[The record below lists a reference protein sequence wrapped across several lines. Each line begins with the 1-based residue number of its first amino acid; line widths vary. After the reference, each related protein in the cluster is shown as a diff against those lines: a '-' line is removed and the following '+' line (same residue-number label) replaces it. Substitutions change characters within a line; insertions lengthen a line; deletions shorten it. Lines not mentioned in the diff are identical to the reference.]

1 MKFKKLLATMSLT
14 LAFSMLAGC
23 GQGAGTTTSTT
34 GAEKTAEKT
43 DMASKMITTYDA
55 KDMSKNP
62 STATDRKDTV
72 VIGTDAPDGVLNA
85 LYLGESAYD
94 QYIVEA
100 MYAPLLAPTKTGDLE
115 NWLTESNSI
124 SDDGLTYTFK
134 IKKDA
139 NWSDGTPIT
148 AKDVEFSIRACC
160 DASYTGTNDYITGRV
175 KIKGAAEYKAGT
187 ATSIDGMKIVDD
199 KTITITLTEKSSS
212 GLYVLGGA
220 IPVPEAYYG
229 KYYKQGNTDGFKE
242 TYTKPGPTSG
252 AYKFVSYKEGQE
264 VDLEAND
271 KSVLGAPKVKNLIY
285 KVCTDETKVSML
297 QSGDI
302 DLTDVTVGT
311 DNVESLEGLGFA
323 GYQLFPTNG
332 YGYMAFNEAKPQ
344 FKDKAVRQALTTALN
359 REKIA
364 SSVYNKYAQVINVP
378 QSKVSWVYAE
388 GKNDYKYD
396 LEKAKKM
403 LDDAGWKAGADGI
416 REKDGV
422 KLAINFT
429 GTSNNPVVDSILSV
443 ATEDWKAL
451 GVKFT
456 SEKMDFTSMRQ
467 KQKGGDWDML
477 FMAWG
482 LVADPNDMD
491 VYATGGSQNRTNY
504 SDTKL
509 DGIYKKIASELD
521 KEKLKE
527 LYKELYTEI
536 NEDVPYIYMYQRS
549 DMWSYNGRVKG
560 LEVSPY
566 VDYTYNLQKVTLE
579 K

>member
-1 MKFKKLLATMSLT
+1 MKFKKLLVT
-14 LAFSMLAGC
+14 LSVILAVSMLAGC
-23 GQGAGTTTSTT
+23 GQGASTTTATN
-34 GAEKTAEKT
+34 GGEKTAEKT
-43 DMASKMITTYDA
+43 DLSSKIVTTYEA

-62 STATDRKDTV
+62 DAAKNRKDTLI
-72 VIGTDAPDGVLNA
+72 IGTTAPDGLLNA

-94 QYIVEA
+94 AYIIEA
-100 MYAPLLAPTKTGDLE
+100 MYAPLMAPTKNGEIED
-115 NWLTESNSI
+115 WLTESHSV
-124 SDDGLTYTFK
+124 SEDGLTYTFK

-148 AKDVEFSIRACC
+148 AKDIEFSIRVCC
-160 DASYTGTNDYITGRV
+160 DSSYTGSLDYTTGRV
-175 KIKGAAEYKAGT
+175 KIKGSADYKAGK
-187 ATSIDGMKIVDD
+187 ATSISGMKIVDD
-199 KTITITLTEKSSS
+199 KNISITLDEKSSS
-212 GLYVLGGA
+212 ALYVLGGTV
-220 IPVPEAYYG
+220 PVPEAYYS
-229 KYYKQGNTDGFKE
+229 KYYKQGNTDGLKE
-242 TYTKPGPTSG
+242 TYTRPGPASG
-252 AYKFVSYKEGQE
+252 PYKFVNYKEGQE

-271 KSVLGAPKVKNLIY
+271 KCVLGVPKVKNLIY
-285 KVCTDETKVSML
+285 KVCTDDTKVSML

-344 FKDKAVRQALTTALN
+344 FKDKAVRQALATALN

-364 SSVYNKYAQVINVP
+364 SSVYNKYAHVINVP
-378 QSKVSWVYAE
+378 QSQVSWVYAE

-403 LDDAGWKAGADGI
+403 LDDAGWKEGSDGI

-443 ATEDWKAL
+443 ATEDWKTL

-477 FMAWG
+477 FMAWS
-482 LVADPNDMD
+482 LIADPNDMD
-491 VYATGGSQNRTNY
+491 IYSTKGSQNKTNY
-504 SDTKL
+504 SNPKL
-509 DGIYKKIASELD
+509 DEIYKKISAELD
-521 KEKLKE
+521 KDKLKE

-536 NEDVPYIYMYQRS
+536 NEDLPYIYMYQRS
-549 DMWSYNGRVKG
+549 DMWGYNGRVKG
-560 LEVSPY
+560 LETSPY
-566 VDYTYNLQKVTLE
+566 VDYTYNLQKIILE
-579 K
+579 

>member
-23 GQGAGTTTSTT
+23 GQGAGTQTTT

-43 DMASKMITTYDA
+43 DFATTGSTTYEA
-55 KDMSKNP
+55 KDMGKNP
-62 STATDRKDTV
+62 AAAADRKDTLI
-72 VIGTDAPDGVLNA
+72 IGTEAPDGVLNA

-94 QYIVEA
+94 QYIIQA
-100 MYAPLLAPTKTGDLE
+100 MYSPLMAPTKTGDLE
-115 NWLTESNSI
+115 NCLAESNSV
-124 SDDGLTYTFK
+124 SEDGLTYTFK

-148 AKDVEFSIRACC
+148 AKDVEFTIRVCC
-160 DASYTGTNDYITGRV
+160 DASYTGSLDYITGRV
-175 KIKGAAEYKAGT
+175 KIKGAADYKAGKT
-187 ATSIDGMKIVDD
+187 TSIAGMKIVDD
-199 KTITITLTEKSSS
+199 KTITITLDEKSSS
-212 GLYVLGGA
+212 ALYVVGELW
-220 IPVPEAYYG
+220 PVQEAYYS
-229 KYYKQGNTDGFKE
+229 KYYKQGNTDGLKE
-242 TYTKPGPTSG
+242 TYTKPGPASG
-252 AYKFVSYKEGQE
+252 PYKFVSYKEGQE
-264 VDLEAND
+264 VILEAND
-271 KSVLGAPKVKNLIY
+271 KFVLGAPKVRNLIY
-285 KVCTDETKVSML
+285 KVCTEETKVSML

-302 DLTDVTVGT
+302 DLTEVTVGT

-323 GYQLFPTNG
+323 GYQIFPTNG

-344 FKDKAVRQALTTALN
+344 FKDKAVRQALATALN
-359 REKIA
+359 REKIV
-364 SSVYNKYAQVINVP
+364 SSVYNKYAHVINVP
-378 QSKVSWVYAE
+378 QSKVSWVYSE

-396 LEKAKKM
+396 IEKAKKM

-451 GVKFT
+451 GIKFT

-482 LVADPNDMD
+482 LVADPNDND
-491 VYATGGSQNRTNY
+491 VYATGGSQNKTNY
-504 SDTKL
+504 SNTKL
-509 DGIYKKIASELD
+509 DGIYKKIAAELD
-521 KEKLKE
+521 KEKLKQ
-527 LYKELYTEI
+527 LYKELYIEI
-536 NEDVPYIYMYQRS
+536 NEDLPYIYMYQRS

-560 LEVSPY
+560 LETSPY
-566 VDYTYNLQKVTLE
+566 VDYTYNLQKITLA

>member
-14 LAFSMLAGC
+14 LVFSMLAGC
-23 GQGAGTTTSTT
+23 GQGASTTTSTT

-43 DMASKMITTYDA
+43 DMASKLITTYDA

-62 STATDRKDTV
+62 STATDRKDTL
-72 VIGTDAPDGVLNA
+72 VIGTEAPDGVLNA

-160 DASYTGTNDYITGRV
+160 DASYTGANDYITGRV

-199 KTITITLTEKSSS
+199 KTIAITLTEKSSS
-212 GLYVLGGA
+212 GLYVLGGTV
-220 IPVPEAYYG
+220 PVPEAYYS
-229 KYYKQGNTDGFKE
+229 KYYKQGNTDSLKE
-242 TYTKPGPTSG
+242 TYTKPGPASG

-271 KSVLGAPKVKNLIY
+271 KYVLGTPKIKNLIY
-285 KVCTDETKVSML
+285 KVCTDETKISMI

-302 DLTDVTVGT
+302 DLTDVVVGT

-344 FKDKAVRQALTTALN
+344 FKDKVVRQALATALN
-359 REKIA
+359 REKIV

-378 QSKVSWVYAE
+378 QSKVSWAYAE

-482 LVADPNDMD
+482 LIADANDND
-491 VYATGGSQNRTNY
+491 IYGTGGSQNKTNY
-504 SDTKL
+504 SNTKL
-509 DGIYKKIASELD
+509 DEIYKKISAELD
-521 KEKLKE
+521 KNKLKE

-536 NEDVPYIYMYQRS
+536 NEDLPYIYMYQRS
-549 DMWSYNGRVKG
+549 DMWGYNGRVKG
-560 LEVSPY
+560 LENSPY

>member
-23 GQGAGTTTSTT
+23 GQGASTTTSTT

-43 DMASKMITTYDA
+43 DMASKLITTYDA

-62 STATDRKDTV
+62 STATDRKDTL

-160 DASYTGTNDYITGRV
+160 DASYTGTGDYITGRV

-199 KTITITLTEKSSS
+199 KTIAITLTEKSSS
-212 GLYVLGGA
+212 GLYVLGGT

-285 KVCTDETKVSML
+285 KVCTDETKISML

-302 DLTDVTVGT
+302 DLTNVTVGT

-344 FKDKAVRQALTTALN
+344 FKDKVVRQALATALN
-359 REKIA
+359 REKIV

-378 QSKVSWVYAE
+378 QSKVSWAYAE

-451 GVKFT
+451 GIKFT

-491 VYATGGSQNRTNY
+491 VYATGGSQNKTNY
-504 SDTKL
+504 SDVKL
-509 DGIYKKIASELD
+509 DAIYKKIASELD

-536 NEDVPYIYMYQRS
+536 NEDLPYIYMYQRS

-560 LEVSPY
+560 LETSPY
-566 VDYTYNLQKVTLE
+566 VDYTYNLQKITLA